1 LNSDEPK
8 SEPQRPLG
16 DFGEDAHAEECPYG
30 CPICAGITLV
40 RSSRPD
46 VTAHLAAAAK
56 EFFMAAKAF
65 LDSIAEQRESSDQ
78 KPRMERIPLD

>member
-1 LNSDEPK
+1 MDELRSKPDQAN
-8 SEPQRPLG
+8 PDR
-16 DFGEDAHAEECPYG
+16 DHASHVEECPYG

-40 RSSRPD
+40 RQSRPD
-46 VTAHLAAAAK
+46 VTTHLAAAAK

-65 LDSIAEQRESSDQ
+65 LDSIAEQGETSDG